1 MGKSSRWQL
10 NLGQRLILILAM
22 MMGIL
27 LGTGTLIFYHNAS
40 SAVRQNQQEMLL
52 TMAKAAASFVDAD
65 EHAAIYQAKRED
77 TEGYLKLQG
86 LLNRFRES
94 NPHIRFVYTMVPS
107 EGNKW
112 NFVMDA
118 EPCSSSQHS
127 TIASNY
133 ESSNSDVMQQA
144 LQVPVAQKDFYK
156 DQYGTWLSGYAP
168 IKDHNGKTLAV
179 LGVDISASD
188 ILNQESIL
196 RMTAIAIFVLS
207 LLALWIA
214 TELFVRRTILPPIN
228 NINSLLQEAKQGVL
242 TKRIKN
248 SSTDELG
255 YMARGFNSFIE
266 SFHQIIAGLV
276 GDADHVASASEDL
289 LSVSVNLADG
299 STVMDSNAS
308 SIAESMGE
316 MSQNLETISSTIEES
331 SGRVQSIASATEEMT
346 ATISDISQNA
356 REANQVTQEAVGSM
370 QDISE
375 RMNVLSN
382 AAKEI
387 SQVITLID
395 DIAEQT
401 KLLALNATIEA
412 ARAGEAGKGFAVVA
426 TEVKELA
433 NQTGQTTG
441 DIRNK
446 IAAIQRS
453 ALDAEAEIARI
464 TGIVGRVNEITTT
477 ISQAVSE
484 QSVATSDISHNLS
497 RVSVGVQDVAQKI
510 VQMAH
515 ASRDIAANT
524 NVVSGTSGDITVA
537 SKHLNSQA
545 LELNEMG
552 SALKRVVRQFTI

>member
-1 MGKSSRWQL
+1 MGMLSHWRL
-10 NLGQRLILILAM
+10 NLAQRLILILAM

-27 LGTGTLIFYHNAS
+27 LGAGTLIFYHNAS
-40 SAVRQNQQEMLL
+40 SAVRANQQEMLL

-65 EHAAIYQAKRED
+65 EHSSIYQAKREN
-77 TEGYLKLQG
+77 TESYLKLQS
-86 LLNRFRES
+86 LLQRFRDA
-94 NPHIRFVYTMVPS
+94 NPHIRFVYTMVPA

-118 EPCSSSQHS
+118 EPSSSSQHS
-127 TIASNY
+127 AIGSEYT
-133 ESSNSDVMQQA
+133 SNSQEFLQA
-144 LQVPVAQKDFYK
+144 LQGPVAQKEFYK
-156 DQYGTWLSGYAP
+156 DQYGTWLSGFAP
-168 IKDHNGKTLAV
+168 IKDSSGKTQAI

-188 ILNQESIL
+188 ILSQESVL
-196 RMTAIAIFVLS
+196 RMTAIAIFILS
-207 LLALWIA
+207 LLALWLA
-214 TELFVRRTILPPIN
+214 TELFVRRAILPPIN
-228 NINSLLQEAKQGVL
+228 NINALLQEARQGVL
-242 TKRIKN
+242 TKRIK
-248 SSTDELG
+248 SSSQDELG
-255 YMARGFNSFIE
+255 HMALGFNSFIE
-266 SFHQIIAGLV
+266 SFHKIISGLV
-276 GDADHVASASEDL
+276 GDADHVASASESL

-299 STVMDSNAS
+299 STLMDSNAS

-316 MSQNLETISSTIEES
+316 MSHNLETISTTIEES
-331 SGRVQSIASATEEMT
+331 SGRVQSIATATEEMT

-356 REANQVTQEAVGSM
+356 REANQVTMEAVGSM

-426 TEVKELA
+426 TEVKALA
-433 NQTGQTTG
+433 NQTGQTTE
-441 DIRNK
+441 DIRQK
-446 IAAIQRS
+446 IAGIQRS

-484 QSVATSDISHNLS
+484 QSVATSDISLNLS
-497 RVSVGVQDVAQKI
+497 RVSVGVQEVAQKI
-510 VQMAH
+510 VRMAH
-515 ASRDIAANT
+515 SSKDIASNT

-545 LELNEMG
+545 QELNEMG